1 MAGQSSYLPLSFC
14 LSWSKFG
21 YTVARVQRGKT
32 ALAAAPALIS
42 RGWQLWDGT
51 LTLLRPSRQP
61 GSRPGVC
68 GCLAL
73 LFCPSFYALHF
84 PPPPTTSPC
93 RSKSLIFASAACGW
107 QTGSEREVPTNGY
120 GTADLRRISL
130 MARKASF
137 NFGNLLLFPNPQ
149 HFRQGRVRHDPD
161 PKMKIR
167 LGCQLTVQWR
177 GRRRDH

>member
-1 MAGQSSYLPLSFC
+1 MGHRTAPTDLVRHEFSPRVMSWRGKVHAKQIATRSHNNQMAGQSSYLPLSFC

-21 YTVARVQRGKT
+21 YALARVHRGKN

-73 LFCPSFYALHF
+73 LFCPSFYALHI

-93 RSKSLIFASAACGW
+93 RSKSLIFASAACG
-107 QTGSEREVPTNGY
+107 
-120 GTADLRRISL
+120 
-130 MARKASF
+130 
-137 NFGNLLLFPNPQ
+137 
-149 HFRQGRVRHDPD
+149 RQ
-161 PKMKIR
+161 
-167 LGCQLTVQWR
+167 
-177 GRRRDH
+177 